1 MWKLLLERRSSYGT
15 KVSTVNNLTCFLNP
29 GFVEDKVKEKTK
41 AVVKPATEGNTQG
54 SQAGDDNNNNNAAG
68 NPPLKDDK
76 NSITSEK
83 VKSEKSNKTIESVSR
98 PKTEDKPEIKQEEI
112 SLPLDKKNLSKE
124 DEKDK
129 ESDNKDS
136 DKDSDISDIQMKRRP
151 SSPPSLSSSF
161 NILPPIKKE
170 NEVSSE

>member
-1 MWKLLLERRSSYGT
+1 M
-15 KVSTVNNLTCFLNP
+15 
-29 GFVEDKVKEKTK
+29 
-41 AVVKPATEGNTQG
+41 
-54 SQAGDDNNNNNAAG
+54 
-68 NPPLKDDK
+68 
-76 NSITSEK
+76 
-83 VKSEKSNKTIESVSR
+83 SR
-98 PKTEDKPEIKQEEI
+98 PKTEDKPEAKQEEI
-112 SLPLDKKNLSKE
+112 SLPLPLDKKNISKE